1 MDCGLQSEAVACPK
15 SGLSRRRE
23 SRQRLGNDRSGGD
36 RAVGPVRFRTW
47 RATWS
52 EVFAV
57 ARIWIFLVDRSTPF
71 LHAPGFTDGG
81 GLEGAGIHHRRHTS
95 RPVMFRISDSL

>member
-23 SRQRLGNDRSGGD
+23 SRQRLGDDRSGAD

-47 RATWS
+47 RATWR
-52 EVFAV
+52 EVVAV
-57 ARIWIFLVDRSTPF
+57 AGTWIFVVDRSSPF
-71 LHAPGFTDGG
+71 LHAPGFTVGG
-81 GLEGAGIHHRRHTS
+81 GSYCTGIHHPPNTS
-95 RPVMFRISDSL
+95 RSVVVGTPPS